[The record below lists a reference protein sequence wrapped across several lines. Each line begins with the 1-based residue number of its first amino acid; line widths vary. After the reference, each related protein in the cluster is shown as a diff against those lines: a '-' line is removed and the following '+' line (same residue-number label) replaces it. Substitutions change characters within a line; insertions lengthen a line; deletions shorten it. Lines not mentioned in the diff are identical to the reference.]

1 MHTFVYRL
9 IFCAKITDC
18 ENIVQVFDN
27 SIKKNITQHITGLL
41 LVYSDFVI
49 HLIES
54 SEDDGFRLCHEVLI
68 NNSGIMTDIKCL
80 YIQNDANKRFF
91 KKWYFR
97 RMNDDALKND
107 ELEKLEDSFENICSI
122 YEVIILNLFKL
133 YIELWNKWKLE
144 NYENFNEY
152 LDLIAVNGHLNI
164 PSRRNIKLVLQSV
177 WGYNL
182 TSLVKDYYSLNY
194 ASNFDDY
201 SSVSEIIQEI
211 DYNYNK

>member
-18 ENIVQVFDN
+18 ENIVEVFDN

-54 SEDDGFRLCHEVLI
+54 LEDDGFRLCHEVLI

-80 YIQNDANKRFF
+80 YVQNDANKRFF
-91 KKWYFR
+91 KKWYFQ

-107 ELEKLEDSFENICSI
+107 ELEKLEDNFENICSI

-144 NYENFNEY
+144 NY
-152 LDLIAVNGHLNI
+152 
-164 PSRRNIKLVLQSV
+164 
-177 WGYNL
+177 
-182 TSLVKDYYSLNY
+182 
-194 ASNFDDY
+194 
-201 SSVSEIIQEI
+201 VSI
-211 DYNYNK
+211 DR

>member
-1 MHTFVYRL
+1 MHTFVHRL
-9 IFCAKITDC
+9 IFCAKITDY
-18 ENIVQVFDN
+18 ENIIQVFDN
-27 SIKKNITQHITGLL
+27 SIKKNITRHITGLL

-54 SEDDGFRLCHEVLI
+54 SEDGGFQLCHEVFI

-91 KKWYFR
+91 KKWYFQ

-144 NYENFNEY
+144 NY
-152 LDLIAVNGHLNI
+152 
-164 PSRRNIKLVLQSV
+164 
-177 WGYNL
+177 
-182 TSLVKDYYSLNY
+182 
-194 ASNFDDY
+194 
-201 SSVSEIIQEI
+201 VSI
-211 DYNYNK
+211 NR